1 MNIWCGNTPRLR
13 LIWTLSAPALSAAAM
28 IRSVTSTAAPTR
40 HLPGLPLDIG
50 HGQAPEILTGELG
63 GAAVSGLT

>member
-1 MNIWCGNTPRLR
+1 LVRQYPAIEADLDIVGAGAVRRSDDPLGDLDRRTP
-13 LIWTLSAPALSAAAM
+13 
-28 IRSVTSTAAPTR
+28 R